1 MATQEQANRTLAAHV
16 DTLIA
21 HPNVTSV
28 SVIEEEDGE
37 NIIEIGMVGPEYG
50 PLAMNAGPLPDELVI
65 PDESGRLVLGG
76 ATIPVRKRIVGKV
89 SGISFTDRVRPAH
102 GGDSCGP
109 AVTKSAGT
117 LGARVDRSGTPC
129 ILSAWHVLY
138 EGVAT
143 NGTTIVQPGTYD
155 GGSAPKDAIGTNL
168 RGVLSDT
175 LDAAIATI
183 DKPEGDFVEKGTRCY
198 GAISGVDTAA
208 VKMAV
213 KKCGRSTGATSGTVT
228 SVNSTVKVTHP
239 SYPGGEK
246 VFKNQIQMTLKAI
259 AGDSGAV
266 VLTDKNAAVGLL
278 FAAST
283 TDGWANHIQDVMK
296 TFGVTFA

>member
-28 SVIEEEDGE
+28 SVIEDEDGE
-37 NIIEIGMVGPEYG
+37 SIIEIGLIGPENG
-50 PLAMNAGPLPDELVI
+50 PQADNAGPLPDELLV
-65 PDESGRLVLGG
+65 PDTAGRLVPG
-76 ATIPVRKRIVGKV
+76 APAIPVRKRIVGAV
-89 SGISFTDRVRPAH
+89 HGISFTDRVRPAH

-117 LGARVDRSGTPC
+117 LGARVDRKGTPC

-138 EGVAT
+138 EGTAKD
-143 NGTTIVQPGTYD
+143 GTRIVQPGSFD
-155 GGSAPKDAIGTNL
+155 GGTEPKDAIGTNL
-168 RGVLSDT
+168 KGILSDT

-183 DKPEGDFVEKGTRCY
+183 DKPAGDFVETGTRCY
-198 GAISGVDTAA
+198 GAISGVDKAKVT
-208 VKMAV
+208 MAV
-213 KKCGRSTGATSGTVT
+213 KKCGRTTQSTSGTVT
-228 SVNSTVKVTHP
+228 SVNSTVKVSHP

-246 VFKNQIQMTLKAI
+246 VFSNQIQMTLRAI

-266 VLTDKNAAVGLL
+266 VLTERDAVVGLL
-278 FAAST
+278 FAASAA
-283 TDGWANHIQDVMK
+283 DGWANHIQDVMDA
-296 TFGVTFA
+296 FGVTFA